1 MHRKL
6 INQIEIIENDSIL
19 DFIMKLIFSK
29 ASNRPQN
36 SQISVCKLLHIFKI
50 IKLKLGKGNC

>member
-6 INQIEIIENDSIL
+6 INQIGIMENNSIL

-29 ASNRPQN
+29 AGNPPQN
-36 SQISVCKLLHIFKI
+36 SQISVCKLLYIFKI
-50 IKLKLGKGNC
+50 IKLKLRKGNC